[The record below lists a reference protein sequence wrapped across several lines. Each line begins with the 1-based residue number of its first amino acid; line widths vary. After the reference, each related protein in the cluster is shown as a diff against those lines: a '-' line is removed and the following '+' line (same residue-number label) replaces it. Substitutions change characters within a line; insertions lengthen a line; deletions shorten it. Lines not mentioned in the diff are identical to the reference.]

1 MAKWVFTDPV
11 DSTSYTFD
19 INPNQ
24 GGSPSWS
31 KSITYENTSA
41 PDGKTL
47 MFEGRDEVKSLSFS
61 GTILEEEQYD
71 AMIEWFGKRHAIMMT
86 DDLGRTFNIYI
97 TGFNPTRE
105 RAVHYPWK
113 HSYEVNYTILDWS

>member
-1 MAKWVFTDPV
+1 MKWKFTDPV
-11 DSTSYTFD
+11 DMSEYTFD

-24 GGSPSWS
+24 GGSPTWK
-31 KSITYENTSA
+31 KSIEYQKTAA
-41 PDGKTL
+41 PDGKVL
-47 MFEGRDEVKSLSFS
+47 MFEGQDDPQELTFS
-61 GTILEEEQYD
+61 GVILEQAQYD
-71 AMIEWFGKRHAIMMT
+71 AMILWFTKRHAILMT
-86 DDLGRTFNIYI
+86 DDLGREFPIYI